1 MNKMSSSGYCVLAS
15 LFFASTT
22 CLMAQEAVQVI
33 ETEKPKEAPVAVAA
47 TPVTPATPAK
57 ALGVEVP
64 ITLTFDNTPL
74 LDVIKAFRDTTGA
87 NLVTTGTNLNTVA
100 ISMRLDNVPWKQGLD
115 SILIPQGL
123 EAVEQPAGTGIYLIR
138 NKSTDIPKFT
148 KAFKLSFAR
157 AVDVAQLLK
166 TTFDLSMPLATG
178 PAPVGAAVNG
188 TVSAYPSAN
197 TVIVTATQQQLDE
210 CEKILAQIDVQRPQ
224 VYIEARFMELSASA
238 SRELG
243 LRWNGLGGKGWGVSF
258 DGASYGVSDSRTHD
272 NQNTQSGNKN
282 NKSSSSG
289 STINDNGILDILT
302 DNSVSSASEAI
313 NTSLNTFNELK
324 SQTFTG
330 SLSADAFSL
339 AMNAFDS
346 LGDGAIFSNPRVIV
360 ANEEQ
365 ATIDMTTKEPN
376 VSIRSTRTGVNMD
389 QLDITTELQVI
400 PGKKELFVGEA
411 FFSYGIT
418 LTVTPRVS
426 PTGLI
431 TVVIEPAISS
441 KIGTYEI
448 TQDDS
453 VPLPKYPIIEMK
465 RINTTFTMND
475 GYTAVI
481 GGLTQTTEASVDSGI
496 PYLRNIPWIGEYLF
510 GWKSR
515 QKVQKEIIVFVTVGI
530 TEPAT
535 MKRDAGLP
543 KNAVLGREYVT
554 GALKEP
560 GDRTKSDMLSL
571 TMAPVDKV
579 QKADARTEEEI
590 KKSTENVKPDAAP
603 VPAP

>member
-1 MNKMSSSGYCVLAS
+1 
-15 LFFASTT
+15 
-22 CLMAQEAVQVI
+22 MAQEAVQVI
-33 ETEKPKEAPVAVAA
+33 ETEKPKEAAVAVTA

-74 LDVIKAFRDTTGA
+74 LDVVKAFRDTTGA
-87 NLVTTGTNLNTVA
+87 NLVTTGTNMNAVV

-115 SILIPQGL
+115 SILMPQGL
-123 EAVEQPAGTGIYLIR
+123 EAVEQPAGSGIYIIR
-138 NKSTDIPKFT
+138 NKSNDIPKFT

-157 AVDVAQLLK
+157 AADIAQLFK
-166 TTFDLSMPLATG
+166 TTFDLSMPAATG
-178 PAPVGAAVNG
+178 PAPVGAAING

-210 CEKILAQIDVQRPQ
+210 CEKVLAQIDVQRPQ

-243 LRWNGLGGKGWGVSF
+243 LRWNGLGGDGWGVGF
-258 DGASYGVSDSRTHD
+258 DGASFGASHSRNRNNTRTSTRGRTGSATSTSSDHWDDAIRNIITD
-272 NQNTQSGNKN
+272 D
-282 NKSSSSG
+282 SSSSEVNTG
-289 STINDNGILDILT
+289 NTI
-302 DNSVSSASEAI
+302 A
-313 NTSLNTFNELK
+313 NTFTELRD
-324 SQTFTG
+324 QTFTG
-330 SLSADAFSL
+330 SLSADKFRL
-339 AMNAFDS
+339 AMNAFES
-346 LGDGAIFSNPRVIV
+346 LEDGAIFSNPRVII

-376 VSIRSTRTGVNMD
+376 VTIRSTRTGVNMD
-389 QLDITTELQVI
+389 QLDITTELAVI
-400 PGKKELFVGEA
+400 PGKNELNVGEA

-418 LTVTPRVS
+418 LKVTPRVS

-441 KIGTYEI
+441 LLRYYEI
-448 TQDDS
+448 TDDKS
-453 VPLPKYPIIEMK
+453 VPLPKYPIIDVK

-481 GGLTQTTEASVDSGI
+481 GGLTQTTEDSVDSGI
-496 PYLRNIPWIGEYLF
+496 PYLRRIPWIGEYLF

-535 MKRDAGLP
+535 MKQDAGLP

-554 GALKEP
+554 GARKEP
-560 GDRTKSDMLSL
+560 GDRTKADMLNM
-571 TMAPVDKV
+571 TMKPVDKAD
-579 QKADARTEEEI
+579 KIDARTEEEI
-590 KKSTENVKPDAAP
+590 KKATENVTPNAP

>member
-1 MNKMSSSGYCVLAS
+1 
-15 LFFASTT
+15 
-22 CLMAQEAVQVI
+22 MAQEVVQVI
-33 ETEKPKEAPVAVAA
+33 ETEKPKEAAVAA
-47 TPVTPATPAK
+47 TATPMTPATPVK

-87 NLVTTGTNLNTVA
+87 NLVTTGTNLNAVV

-123 EAVEQPAGTGIYLIR
+123 EAVEQPAGTGIYIIR
-138 NKSTDIPKFT
+138 NKSTEIPKFT

-157 AVDVAQLLK
+157 ATDIAQLFK
-166 TTFDLSMPLATG
+166 TTFDLSMPAATG
-178 PAPVGAAVNG
+178 PAPVGAAING

-210 CEKILAQIDVQRPQ
+210 CEKVLAQIDVQRPQ

-258 DGASYGVSDSRTHD
+258 DGARYGVSASRTYD
-272 NQNTQSGNKN
+272 NQNTQAGNKN

-289 STINDNGILDILT
+289 STINNNGVLDILT

-313 NTSLNTFNELK
+313 DTSLNTFNELK
-324 SQTFTG
+324 NQTFTG

-339 AMNAFDS
+339 AMNAFES

-376 VSIRSTRTGVNMD
+376 VTIRSTRTGVNMD
-389 QLDITTELQVI
+389 QLDITSELQVI
-400 PGKKELFVGEA
+400 PGRKELFVGEA

-448 TQDDS
+448 TEDDS

-481 GGLTQTTEASVDSGI
+481 GGLTQTTEGSVDSGI
-496 PYLRNIPWIGEYLF
+496 PYLRNIPFIGEYLF

-515 QKVQKEIIVFVTVGI
+515 QKIQKEIIVFVTVGI

-554 GALKEP
+554 GARKEP
-560 GDRTKSDMLSL
+560 GDRTKADMLSL
-571 TMAPVDKV
+571 TMAPVDEEAAV
-579 QKADARTEEEI
+579 DARTEEEI

>member
-22 CLMAQEAVQVI
+22 CLMAQEAVQVV
-33 ETEKPKEAPVAVAA
+33 ETEKPKEVAV
-47 TPVTPATPAK
+47 TVTQVTPAVPAK

-87 NLVTTGTNLNTVA
+87 NLVTTGTNMNTVA

-115 SILIPQGL
+115 SILMPQGL
-123 EAVEQPAGTGIYLIR
+123 EAVELPAGSGIYLIR

-157 AVDVAQLLK
+157 AADIALLFK
-166 TTFDLSMPLATG
+166 TTFDLSMTLATG
-178 PAPVGAAVNG
+178 PAPVGAAING

-243 LRWNGLGGKGWGVSF
+243 LRWNGLSGDGWGVGF
-258 DGASYGVSDSRTHD
+258 DGATYGVKASRTHD
-272 NQNTQSGNKN
+272 NKNTQSANKN

-289 STINDNGILDILT
+289 SVINNNGILDVLT
-302 DNSVSSASEAI
+302 DNSDSAGAEAV

-324 SQTFTG
+324 NQTFTG

-339 AMNAFDS
+339 AMNAFDQ

-400 PGKKELFVGEA
+400 PGRKELFVGEA

-441 KIGTYEI
+441 KVGTYEI
-448 TQDDS
+448 TKDDS

-481 GGLTQTTEASVDSGI
+481 GGLTQTTEGSVDSGI

-515 QKVQKEIIVFVTVGI
+515 QKIQKEIIVFVTVGI

-535 MKRDAGLP
+535 MKQDAGLP

-554 GALKEP
+554 GARKEP
-560 GDRTKSDMLSL
+560 GDRTKSDLLSL
-571 TMAPVDKV
+571 TMTPVDKEEKGAV
-579 QKADARTEEEI
+579 RTEEEV
-590 KKSTENVKPDAAP
+590 KKSTDIMKPNAAP

>member
-33 ETEKPKEAPVAVAA
+33 ETEKPKDAPVAVAA
-47 TPVTPATPAK
+47 TPVTPTTPAK

-87 NLVTTGTNLNTVA
+87 NIVTTGTNLNAVA

-123 EAVEQPAGTGIYLIR
+123 EAVEQPAGTGIYIVR
-138 NKSTDIPKFT
+138 NKSTEIPKFT

-157 AVDVAQLLK
+157 AADIAQLFK
-166 TTFDLSMPLATG
+166 TTFDLSMPVATG
-178 PAPVGAAVNG
+178 PAPVGAAING

-210 CEKILAQIDVQRPQ
+210 CEKVLAQIDVQRPQ

-243 LRWNGLGGKGWGVSF
+243 LRWNGLGGDGWGVNF
-258 DGASYGVSDSRTHD
+258 DGASYGVSASRTHD

-289 STINDNGILDILT
+289 SIINNNGVLDILT
-302 DNSVSSASEAI
+302 DNSDSSGAEAI

-324 SQTFTG
+324 NQTFTG

-339 AMNAFDS
+339 AMNAFDQ

-376 VSIRSTRTGVNMD
+376 VTVRSTRTGVNMD
-389 QLDITTELQVI
+389 QLDITTELAVI
-400 PGKKELFVGEA
+400 PGKNELNVGEA

-418 LTVTPRVS
+418 LKVTPRVS

-441 KIGTYEI
+441 LNRYYEI
-448 TQDDS
+448 TDDKS
-453 VPLPKYPIIEMK
+453 IPLPKYPIIDVK

-481 GGLTQTTEASVDSGI
+481 GGLTQTKEDSVDSGI
-496 PYLRNIPWIGEYLF
+496 PYLRNIPLIGEYLF

-515 QKVQKEIIVFVTVGI
+515 QKVQKEIIVFVTVGV
-530 TEPAT
+530 TDPAT

-554 GALKEP
+554 GARKEP
-560 GDRTKSDMLSL
+560 GDRTKSDLLSL
-571 TMAPVDKV
+571 TMKPVDKEEKV
-579 QKADARTEEEI
+579 DARTEEEI
-590 KKSTENVKPDAAP
+590 KKATENVKPDAAP